1 MSLLI
6 IHLILMSK
14 PPVSC
19 RTPHSSTALS
29 SKAAG
34 FGEYLREALWALAGT
49 ADLLQLRKGQ
59 TSGSVPVELHHIL
72 HVESR
77 EAWPGSGLDVPAEDN
92 SIQCSMARPGKWF
105 LAGTVWKLSSGPF
118 QQALIGEASLIVTNT
133 FSCCLM
139 VSLCIWQFFY
149 PSYCFY

>member
-14 PPVSC
+14 FLVSC
-19 RTPHSSTALS
+19 RTPCSSPVMS

-34 FGEYLREALWALAGT
+34 FGE
-49 ADLLQLRKGQ
+49 DLEESSL
-59 TSGSVPVELHHIL
+59 GSCWHSWPDPVEKGTDIRINSCGTPSYPPSY
-72 HVESR
+72 VESQ

-92 SIQCSMARPGKWF
+92 SIQCSMARPGKWV
-105 LAGTVWKLSSGPF
+105 LAGTACKLSSGPF
-118 QQALIGEASLIVTNT
+118 QQALIGEASLIVRNS

-139 VSLCIWQFFY
+139 VSLYIWQFF
-149 PSYCFY
+149 